1 MNDFYDLNNFMA
13 FATRKLKMVFI
24 ILCVCIIGF
33 AGIRFVGG
41 YKDYQAAKNRPVE
54 KEQTDSSE
62 EPMKRWAEI
71 AINIG
76 PNYDVVGEEAFN
88 RSKEIAALYYSVRN
102 SEDIMSEMY
111 DKYFETAKEYGT
123 QMRSLMSKYG
133 YILDKEKNY
142 DYVKY
147 DFQRQFAVTTT
158 ENTVTIG
165 FYSLNEEFSKEVV
178 TAYEKLLTKKVE
190 EQYPGF
196 EHTDVSMSTRYE
208 LPEVSGGASATRVV
222 SSGATSSASISMSTV
237 IKQTIK
243 GCVWGA
249 LIGLGI
255 SLAIIFL
262 QYVMSRKVFLWSQL
276 QLGNMQVYGLYYRK
290 KVTFIGKMKR
300 RFVEMLEGNTTVFY
314 EAEDLAQIIVSDVQK
329 RYPESQQTVVCV
341 NGDKKAGQTLIEAMN
356 RVTSNHKFVEVK
368 SPLRSSE
375 AAENPQENLTGIVIE
390 TIGKSLRCD
399 VKNEIQAF
407 EKYNVKIAGIVGLE

>member
-276 QLGNMQVYGLYYRK
+276 QLGNMQVYGLYYRTGCIPSQAAAAA
-290 KVTFIGKMKR
+290 VTEEVSFTAVPAKSPKPSFPRPSRPPRVGNRRAAATLNRKMTEMDWAISSSSAPMTGAVAAMAEPPQTDEPTPTR
-300 RFVEMLEGNTTVFY
+300 VEMLEGICSSLCRRKDTTR
-314 EAEDLAQIIVSDVQK
+314 E
-329 RYPESQQTVVCV
+329 VVMV
-341 NGDKKAGQTLIEAMN
+341 DRMMGRD
-356 RVTSNHKFVEVK
+356 
-368 SPLRSSE
+368 
-375 AAENPQENLTGIVIE
+375 
-390 TIGKSLRCD
+390 
-399 VKNEIQAF
+399 
-407 EKYNVKIAGIVGLE
+407 

>member
-165 FYSLNEEFSKEVV
+165 FYSLNEGFSKEVV

-190 EQYPGF
+190 EQYPEF

-222 SSGATSSASISMSTV
+222 SSGSTSSASISMSTV

-290 KVTFIGKMKR
+290 KVTFIGKMQR

>member
-165 FYSLNEEFSKEVV
+165 FYSLNEGFSKEVV

-190 EQYPGF
+190 EQYPEF

-222 SSGATSSASISMSTV
+222 SSGSTSSASISMSTV

-255 SLAIIFL
+255 SLAIIFS

-290 KVTFIGKMKR
+290 KVTFIGKMQR

>member
-1 MNDFYDLNNFMA
+1 MHYFLGIDVGTYSSKGVLTDESGKVVSRAVTHHGMENPEPGYYEQDADKVWWNDFC
-13 FATRKLKMVFI
+13 
-24 ILCVCIIGF
+24 ILSKILLQQSG
-33 AGIRFVGG
+33 
-41 YKDYQAAKNRPVE
+41 VE
-54 KEQTDSSE
+54 PEK
-62 EPMKRWAEI
+62 I
-71 AINIG
+71 AC
-76 PNYDVVGEEAFN
+76 VGEEAFN

-165 FYSLNEEFSKEVV
+165 FYSLNEGFSKEVV

-190 EQYPGF
+190 EQYPEF

-222 SSGATSSASISMSTV
+222 SSGSTSSASISMSTV

-290 KVTFIGKMKR
+290 KVTFIGKMQR